1 MAKRVFLLVSGDGD
15 FDAMNFE
22 KKFDKQEVYENML
35 KDGVTR
41 TVVFNEEE
49 WGVDNIYVSIH
60 EFDVIDSEFI
70 SFMVTEFLDY
80 DYLKAKNFYEVEV
93 RG

>member
-1 MAKRVFLLVSGDGD
+1 MTKRVFLLVSGDGD

-41 TVVFNEEE
+41 TTLTHEEE

-70 SFMVTEFLDY
+70 GFMVTEFLDY
-80 DYLKAKNFYEVEV
+80 DYLKAKNFYEVEA